1 MALLRTRQPRRA
13 GIAGLVL
20 VALTVSGCANAEPG
34 VVAYVDDARITQRQ
48 VDDAVNAISG
58 TLEEGQRVSSQ
69 AVVNAMIHGELAEQ
83 VAARQN
89 IVISDSD
96 RDEVLKGSNLAPL
109 LTVEAAR
116 PVLDDIADEQIVGSR
131 LGQQYFTEIGKINV
145 TLNPRLGVLDPQ
157 REDDHRESVQL
168 ARIPGTRRPNA
179 LSRWTIPQLARLI
192 DVMATLRQACPWDAQ
207 QTHESLAQ
215 YLIEETAETIEAVET
230 GDQDHLRE
238 ELGDLLLQVVF
249 HAEIAAERD
258 GGFTIEDIAAGTA
271 DKLIARHPYV
281 FATEE
286 TPDDLHFS
294 WEQRKA
300 AEKGRTS
307 VLEGIPDQLS
317 SLARA
322 NKIVSRVRSRR
333 VPVDLPSDPI
343 DEDDLGRQVL
353 ALVARAQASGID
365 PDQAVRAAVRDLEA
379 RVRVGEASRN
389 RQAAG

>member
-1 MALLRTRQPRRA
+1 M
-13 GIAGLVL
+13 
-20 VALTVSGCANAEPG
+20 
-34 VVAYVDDARITQRQ
+34 
-48 VDDAVNAISG
+48 
-58 TLEEGQRVSSQ
+58 
-69 AVVNAMIHGELAEQ
+69 
-83 VAARQN
+83 
-89 IVISDSD
+89 
-96 RDEVLKGSNLAPL
+96 
-109 LTVEAAR
+109 
-116 PVLDDIADEQIVGSR
+116 
-131 LGQQYFTEIGKINV
+131 
-145 TLNPRLGVLDPQ
+145 
-157 REDDHRESVQL
+157 DH
-168 ARIPGTRRPNA
+168 
-179 LSRWTIPQLARLI
+179 PQLTRLI
-192 DVMATLRQACPWDAQ
+192 EVMATLRQECPWDAQ

-215 YLIEETAETIEAVET
+215 YLVEETAETIEAVET

-281 FATEE
+281 FATDE

-333 VPVDLPSDPI
+333 VSIDLPSDPI
-343 DEDDLGRQVL
+343 AEDDLGRQVL

-365 PDQAVRAAVRDLEA
+365 PDQAVRSAVRDLEA
-379 RVRVGEASRN
+379 QVRVGEARGN
-389 RQAAG
+389 RQSAG